1 MMKIFTRIFCIVAL
15 LASNL
20 LSFAATYTV
29 SVNSTTFVPQNLT
42 VNPGDQVIFQ
52 WVAGSHPVMS
62 DNNVFPM
69 FDINSGSQT
78 KTMVMNTAGTFG
90 YHCMAHGSPGSGM
103 FGTIVVRTVSGVKEF
118 KNAATLSAFPNPTKG
133 ETTITLNHA
142 NGENYKIRISNAIGR
157 VVKTVEIPK
166 NAPDSK
172 IEVDMGNLPAGFY
185 FYSLLANDK
194 MIETKR
200 LILQH

>member
-1 MMKIFTRIFCIVAL
+1 MKIFTRIFFMVTL
-15 LASNL
+15 LTVNM

-29 SVNSTTFVPQNLT
+29 SVNSSTFSPQNLV
-42 VNPGDQVIFQ
+42 VNPGDVVLFQ
-52 WVAGSHPVMS
+52 WVAGTHPVMS

-69 FDINSGSQT
+69 FDITSATPT
-78 KTMVMNTAGTFG
+78 KTLVMNNTGTFG
-90 YHCMAHGSPGSGM
+90 YHCMAHGSPGTGM

-118 KNAATLSAFPNPTKG
+118 KNAATLSAYPNPSKG
-133 ETTITLNHA
+133 ETTITLNHS

-157 VVKTVEIPK
+157 VVKTIDVPQ
-166 NAPDSK
+166 NSPDSK
-172 IEVDMGNLPAGFY
+172 IEVDMRNLPAGFY

>member
-1 MMKIFTRIFCIVAL
+1 MKIFTRIFLMVAFL
-15 LASNL
+15 TMNM
-20 LSFAATYTV
+20 LSFAATYTI
-29 SVNSTTFVPQNLT
+29 SVNSSTFSPQNL
-42 VNPGDQVIFQ
+42 VIEPGDVVMFQ
-52 WVAGSHPVMS
+52 WVAGTHPVMS

-69 FDINSGSQT
+69 FNIASSTST
-78 KTMVMNTAGTFG
+78 KSMVMNSTGTFG
-90 YHCMAHGSPGSGM
+90 YHCMAHGGPGTGM
-103 FGTIVVRTVSGVKEF
+103 FGTIVVRTVSGLKEF

-157 VVKTVEIPK
+157 VVKTIEVPQH
-166 NAPDSK
+166 APDSK
-172 IEVDMGNLPAGFY
+172 IEVDMRNLPAGFY

>member
-1 MMKIFTRIFCIVAL
+1 MKIFTRIFCMVAFL
-15 LASNL
+15 TLNM

-29 SVNSTTFVPQNLT
+29 SVNSTTFSPQNLA
-42 VNPGDQVIFQ
+42 VEPGDVVIFQ
-52 WVAGSHPVMS
+52 WVAGTHPVMS
-62 DNNVFPM
+62 DNNAFPL
-69 FDINSGSQT
+69 FNIASSTPT
-78 KTMVMNTAGTFG
+78 KTLVMNNAGTFG
-90 YHCMAHGSPGSGM
+90 YHCMAHGGPGTGM
-103 FGTIVVRTVSGVKEF
+103 FGTIVVRTVSGVKDF

-157 VVKTVEIPK
+157 VIKTIEVPRNIT
-166 NAPDSK
+166 DSK
-172 IEVDMGNLPAGFY
+172 VEVDLSNLPAGFY

>member
-1 MMKIFTRIFCIVAL
+1 MKIFTRIFCMVAFL
-15 LASNL
+15 TVNM

-29 SVNSTTFVPQNLT
+29 SVNSTTFSPQNL
-42 VNPGDQVIFQ
+42 VVDPGDVVIFQ
-52 WVAGSHPVMS
+52 WVAGTHPVMS
-62 DNNVFPM
+62 DNNVFPA
-69 FDINSGSQT
+69 FNIASSTPT
-78 KTMVMNTAGTFG
+78 KSMVMNNAGTFG
-90 YHCMAHGSPGSGM
+90 YHCMAHGAPGTGM
-103 FGTIVVRTVSGVKEF
+103 FGTIVVRTVTGVKEF

-157 VVKTVEIPK
+157 VVKTIEIPK
-166 NAPDSK
+166 HATDSK
-172 IEVDMGNLPAGFY
+172 IEVDLGNMPAGFY